1 MHIITGRA
9 EWRAALDAHRLAGA
23 TVGFVPTM
31 GALHEGH
38 GSLVA
43 TAAGSCDVTAA
54 SIFVNPLQFGDAA
67 DLAAYPRVLEDDAAL
82 LDAAGCDLVFA
93 PSVGEVYPGFPV
105 LPSTLVTTKG
115 AALGFEGAGRP
126 GHFDGVA
133 TVLTKL
139 FSLTGPC
146 RAYFGEKD
154 FQQVAVVRQVVED
167 LWLPV
172 EVIACPT
179 IRARDGLALS
189 SRNRRLSDA
198 GRAAA
203 TVLSAALVAAADRI
217 AAGASVDEAEATM
230 REVIAAEPMAS
241 LEYAVVVDPHDVA
254 PVSRLAPGIPV
265 RLLVV
270 AEIEG
275 VRLLDNMGAVPD
287 AGLR

>member
-1 MHIITGRA
+1 MRIITGRA
-9 EWRAALDAHRLAGA
+9 EWRDALDEQRRTGA

-38 GSLVA
+38 GSLVS
-43 TAAGSCDVTAA
+43 TAATSCDVTAV
-54 SIFVNPLQFGDAA
+54 SIFVNPLQFGEAA
-67 DLAAYPRVLEDDAAL
+67 DLAAYPSVLDDDASL
-82 LDAAGCDLVFA
+82 LEETGCDLVFA
-93 PSVGEVYPGFPV
+93 PSVDEVYPGYPT
-105 LPSTLVTTKG
+105 LPTTIVTTKG

-179 IRARDGLALS
+179 VRASDGLALS
-189 SRNRRLSDA
+189 SRNRRLSDT
-198 GRAAA
+198 GRTAA
-203 TVLSAALVAAADRI
+203 TVLSRALERAADRI
-217 AAGASVDEAEATM
+217 AAGASVAEAETMM
-230 REVIAAEPMAS
+230 REVIAAEPMAT
-241 LEYAVVVDPHDVA
+241 LEYAVVVDPDDLS
-254 PVSRLAPGIPV
+254 PVSQLAPGIPV
-265 RLLVV
+265 RLLLV